1 MIFTRLLF
9 LKSGL
14 SSLYSSRE
22 PIYIGSLEAYLAA
35 QSEIR
40 QLARVTP
47 ANKGPIT
54 DFQLQAHVAAVQ
66 YLLAIEAGHDL

>member
-1 MIFTRLLF
+1 MIFTSLSF

-47 ANKGPIT
+47 ANKWPIT